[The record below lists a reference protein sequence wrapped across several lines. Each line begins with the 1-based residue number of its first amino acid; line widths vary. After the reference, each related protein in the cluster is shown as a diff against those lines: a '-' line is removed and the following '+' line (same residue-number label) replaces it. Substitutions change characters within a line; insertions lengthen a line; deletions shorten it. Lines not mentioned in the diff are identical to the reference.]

1 MIQNQNMIPENLQ
14 RDKRPQ
20 PASLHEALT
29 EDFLQKSKDMF
40 YLFPPINR
48 LPNQSQQRAHS
59 DAVTPEHCFRPL
71 LEISHLCF
79 LPLLDLSSKSQGYK
93 LLEIRT
99 RYCSC
104 LPQQHIW
111 LKPGPDPSPGQT
123 PVACFQRWG
132 CGVYLLRV
140 GIWNS
145 HAQVVAV

>member
-1 MIQNQNMIPENLQ
+1 MIQNQNMIPKNLQ

-20 PASLHEALT
+20 PASLHVALT
-29 EDFLQKSKDMF
+29 EDFLQKSKDVF

-48 LPNQSQQRAHS
+48 LPKQSQQRTHS
-59 DAVTPEHCFRPL
+59 DAVTSEHCFMPL
-71 LEISHLCF
+71 LEIPHLCL
-79 LPLLDLSSKSQGYK
+79 LPPLDLSNKSQGYK

-99 RYCSC
+99 RYFSC
-104 LPQQHIW
+104 LPQHTSDF
-111 LKPGPDPSPGQT
+111 KPGPDPSPGQT

-145 HAQVVAV
+145 RAQVVAV